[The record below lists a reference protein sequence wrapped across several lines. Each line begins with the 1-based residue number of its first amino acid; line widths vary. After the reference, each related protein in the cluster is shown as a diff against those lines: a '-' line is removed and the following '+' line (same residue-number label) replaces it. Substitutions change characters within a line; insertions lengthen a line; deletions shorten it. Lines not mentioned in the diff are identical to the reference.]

1 MPLSNPLDCTYC
13 SEGDIAINICNYDY
27 PRADPELQ
35 AYFVRN
41 KCHHQ
46 MPAAVLYMPLI
57 IIVIAAFLVF
67 LDKPFVSKLFK
78 SFNIDETFKAVVKDL
93 ELLTP
98 QNRRE
103 KVHLTNYLDAL
114 FSIIYKFQ
122 EVCLKSILLGS
133 VNGFHSSYIYRTCG
147 SVMAALISLF
157 VMSHSLLW

>member
-1 MPLSNPLDCTYC
+1 
-13 SEGDIAINICNYDY
+13 
-27 PRADPELQ
+27 
-35 AYFVRN
+35 
-41 KCHHQ
+41 

-114 FSIIYKFQ
+114 STYYTIFRKF
-122 EVCLKSILLGS
+122 VLSLSCL
-133 VNGFHSSYIYRTCG
+133 VQQ
-147 SVMAALISLF
+147 MAFTAPISTGP
-157 VMSHSLLW
+157 VDLLWQHSFHYLS

>member
-1 MPLSNPLDCTYC
+1 
-13 SEGDIAINICNYDY
+13 
-27 PRADPELQ
+27 
-35 AYFVRN
+35 
-41 KCHHQ
+41 

-103 KVHLTNYLDAL
+103 KVGHHKL
-114 FSIIYKFQ
+114 SIDNQAFNIIIFRKF
-122 EVCLKSILLGS
+122 V
-133 VNGFHSSYIYRTCG
+133 
-147 SVMAALISLF
+147 
-157 VMSHSLLW
+157 

>member
-27 PRADPELQ
+27 PRADPGLQ
-35 AYFVRN
+35 AYFIRN
-41 KCHHQ
+41 KCHSQ
-46 MPAAVLYMPLI
+46 MPPTVLYMPII
-57 IIVIAAFLVF
+57 IIVIAASLVF

-78 SFNIDETFKAVVKDL
+78 SFNIDETFKTVVKDL

-103 KVHLTNYLDAL
+103 KVHFRNYLDA
-114 FSIIYKFQ
+114 FSIYYKFQ

-157 VMSHSLLW
+157 VMSYSLLW

>member
-1 MPLSNPLDCTYC
+1 
-13 SEGDIAINICNYDY
+13 
-27 PRADPELQ
+27 
-35 AYFVRN
+35 
-41 KCHHQ
+41 

-103 KVHLTNYLDAL
+103 KVHFRNYLDA
-114 FSIIYKFQ
+114 FSIYYKFQ

-157 VMSHSLLW
+157 VMSYSLLW